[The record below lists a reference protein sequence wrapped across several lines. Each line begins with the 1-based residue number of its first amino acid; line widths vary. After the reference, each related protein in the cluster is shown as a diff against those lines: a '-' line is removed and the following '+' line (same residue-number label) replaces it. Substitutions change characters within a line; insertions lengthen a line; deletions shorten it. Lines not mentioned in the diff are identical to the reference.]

1 MRRDSAR
8 RVRPSLVAALLL
20 PALALL
26 AWTPTV
32 ASAATDSISAVVQ
45 VCTLPVGPSCDPGNG
60 ADWAPSATV
69 YGSEVWWQVVVTNT
83 GADPITNIS
92 VSSSLPN
99 SGSSPTDCAG
109 PVPVPGNS
117 LAIGASYAY
126 VCETTGV
133 TPPTTETQTVTATG
147 TPSSSSPVTSEPST
161 GIAQIDLATPPPGA
175 AISAVLQ
182 ICILPNQA
190 SCDPTQ
196 PLNGADWAPSGT
208 LTTTMA
214 RWRVFVTNTGTVPL
228 TTLDATDALAET
240 DCGGV
245 VPMPTNPLAAGASIS
260 YECQTNNVTTTT
272 TNTVTVTAFPSPYP
286 SGAPVTSAPSS
297 ATAIVASPT
306 TAVLIPSNFSIQSG
320 KNALLEASA
329 SAGVSS
335 VSFTLTGWG
344 VPDHVISGAVL
355 TPSGW
360 QGHWDTTTVRSGI
373 YLLQSVASY
382 ANGQSGTS
390 RFVLIFVINLW
401 GLDRFG
407 PSG

>member
-1 MRRDSAR
+1 M
-8 RVRPSLVAALLL
+8 LALLL
-20 PALALL
+20 
-26 AWTPTV
+26 WTPTD

-45 VCTLPVGPSCDPGNG
+45 VCTLPVGPSCDPGNA

-69 YGSEVWWQVVVTNT
+69 YGSEVWWRVVVTNT
-83 GADPITNIS
+83 GADPLTNIS
-92 VSSSLPN
+92 VSSSLPL
-99 SGSSPTDCAG
+99 PATDCSG

-117 LAIGASYAY
+117 LAAGASYGY

-133 TPPTTETQTVTATG
+133 AAPTTETQTVTATG
-147 TPSSSSPVTSEPST
+147 TPSSGSPVTSAPAT
-161 GIAQIDLATPPPGA
+161 GTAQVQSATPPAGA

-196 PLNGADWAPSGT
+196 PLNGADWASSGT
-208 LTTTMA
+208 LTQTTA

-228 TTLDATDALAET
+228 TTLDATDALAQT

-245 VPMPTNPLAAGASIS
+245 IPMPTNPLGAGASLS

-272 TNTVTVTAFPSPYP
+272 SNTVTVTAFPSPYP

-306 TAVLIPSNFSIQSG
+306 TTVLFPSNWSIQSG
-320 KNALLEASA
+320 RNALLEASA
-329 SAGVSS
+329 SAGVAS
-335 VSFTLTGWG
+335 VSFTLTGWRL
-344 VPDHVISGAVL
+344 PQQVISSAVL

-360 QGHWDTTTVRSGI
+360 QGHWDTTTVPSGI

-390 RFVLIFVINLW
+390 RGVVIFVINFW
-401 GLDRFG
+401 GF
-407 PSG
+407 